1 MQRSLSD
8 SDDESG
14 SKVDVSENLGNE
26 SSSQMIIS
34 TPLVGSRI
42 DGSLVD
48 GSIASLMVG
57 NFDDF
62 PQDYPKDLKTD
73 MSPDG
78 APLGYGY
85 QAESKKDSYDYD
97 EEDYDNI
104 QLNSCSSKY
113 LDCNL

>member
-57 NFDDF
+57 NF
-62 PQDYPKDLKTD
+62 QRVCCAWYRR
-73 MSPDG
+73 
-78 APLGYGY
+78 GYSITLSN
-85 QAESKKDSYDYD
+85 QNKRSTI
-97 EEDYDNI
+97 NI
-104 QLNSCSSKY
+104 PRNIGLIQNR
-113 LDCNL
+113 